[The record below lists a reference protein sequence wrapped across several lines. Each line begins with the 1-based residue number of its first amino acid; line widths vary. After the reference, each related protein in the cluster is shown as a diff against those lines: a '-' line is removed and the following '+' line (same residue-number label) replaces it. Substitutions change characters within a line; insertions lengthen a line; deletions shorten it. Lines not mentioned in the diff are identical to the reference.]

1 MAKQVQQKQLQL
13 KKDVSP
19 FENTD
24 TRRSVRQLF
33 TSLVPLAALW
43 YGSYLSLSVSF
54 ILSLVIGV
62 VAAGFVL
69 RTFIIFHDCCH
80 MSFFRNR
87 KLNKIVGTITGAITL
102 TPFEQWKYS
111 HAMHHATSSNLD
123 KRGIGDIWILTVEE
137 YRAASVWKKL
147 QYRIYRNPIVM
158 FGLGPIYIFLLLYR
172 FNRRGAKRKERINT
186 YVTNLLIVLLYAAL
200 ILLVGWK
207 AFLLVQVPIFWFS
220 GVFGI
225 WLFYVQHQFEES
237 YFEKDDEW
245 SYVKAAV
252 EGSSYYKLP
261 KLLQWM
267 SGNIGFHHVHHL
279 SPKVPNYRLEEA
291 HNATP
296 PLQQATTITLRT
308 SLASLRFKLW
318 DEAGRRF
325 VRFRDAVL

>member
-1 MAKQVQQKQLQL
+1 MNMTKQMQL
-13 KKDVSP
+13 KKDVAP
-19 FENTD
+19 FENID
-24 TRRSVRQLF
+24 TRRSIRQLL
-33 TSLVPLAALW
+33 TSLVPLIALW
-43 YGSYLSLSVSF
+43 YGSYLSLSVSWL
-54 ILSLVIGV
+54 LSLAFSV

-80 MSFFRNR
+80 LSFFHNR
-87 KLNKIVGTITGAITL
+87 KANKIIGTITGAITL
-102 TPFEQWKYS
+102 TPYEQWKYS
-111 HAMHHATSSNLD
+111 HAVHHATSSNLD
-123 KRGIGDIWILTVEE
+123 KRGIGDIWVLTTEE
-137 YRAASVWKKL
+137 FKAASFLKRL

-172 FNRRGAKRKERINT
+172 FNRRGAKRKEKINT
-186 YVTNLLIVLLYAAL
+186 YVTNLLIVSIYAVL
-200 ILLVGWK
+200 IWLVGWQ
-207 AFLLVQVPIFWFS
+207 AFLLVQVPVFWMS
-220 GVFGI
+220 GVMGI

-237 YFEKDDEW
+237 YFENEDEW

-261 KLLQWM
+261 KLLQWL

-308 SLASLRFKLW
+308 SLLSLRFKLW
-318 DEAGRRF
+318 DESNRRF
-325 VRFRDAVL
+325 VSFKEVRAG